1 MRDDELMHYGRLG
14 MKWGRNIFG
23 KKKSSSSGKRK
34 KKVGKKAVDTTVQKN
49 NQSHNTVKTKTTAV
63 SPKKKTVKEMTNQE
77 LQDNINRRRLEQEY
91 ARLNPRKVS
100 AGEAAVNKIL
110 NDVII
115 PSATNAARSALQD
128 YATKQLKEALGL
140 NEKQQDD
147 PIKKLKKEVEDMNVR
162 KQKIELDD
170 YFEKLKKN
178 K

>member
-1 MRDDELMHYGRLG
+1 MRDDELMHYGVLG
-14 MKWGRNIFG
+14 MKWGVRRKRKSSTG
-23 KKKSSSSGKRK
+23 SKKKKIGKQ
-34 KKVGKKAVDTTVQKN
+34 AADSATEKN
-49 NQSHNTVKTKTTAV
+49 KQSHTTTKKEPTTETRKEK
-63 SPKKKTVKEMTNQE
+63 SIKEMTNQE

-115 PSATNAARSALQD
+115 PSATTAAKSALQE
-128 YATKQLKEALGL
+128 YATKQLKGALGL
-140 NEKQQDD
+140 NNQED
-147 PIKKLKKEVEDMNVR
+147 PMKKLQKEVNDMNLR

-170 YFEKLKKN
+170 YFEKLKKKN